1 MGNEDQPS
9 SRGAFFLPLLGF
21 VALLVVYNIAN
32 PPPPETPKTAAQVK
46 LEQEHAAEHAAAQ
59 AKLEQEQ
66 TAQREARAKADQQS
80 QDHLTN
86 LCKWVDLCRE
96 FGDARQACA
105 TAGDFQNCLNVKLG
119 DNAWVIGDNC
129 SNDGSLIN
137 PQNDTPSRLECLGA
151 TVEGAVHNTPLGDVI
166 HDALHSK

>member
-1 MGNEDQPS
+1 MGNQDQPS

-21 VALLVVYNIAN
+21 IALLVVYNIAN
-32 PPPPETPKTAAQVK
+32 PPPPETPKTAAQ
-46 LEQEHAAEHAAAQ
+46 L
-59 AKLEQEQ
+59 KLEQEQ

-80 QDHLTN
+80 QDHLAN

-137 PQNDTPSRLECLGA
+137 PQNDTPSRLECLGV

-166 HDALHSK
+166 RDALHSK